1 VLPLLVAVAIALGA
15 FLIIYRERLARR
27 FRRRN
32 PGSAFNSSRFYLYSG
47 IILAATGILAG
58 VVTGFLDYI

>member
-1 VLPLLVAVAIALGA
+1 MPPLLVALAIALGA

-47 IILAATGILAG
+47 VALVVAGIVAG
-58 VVTGFLDYI
+58 VVGGFLDYT

>member
-1 VLPLLVAVAIALGA
+1 MSPLLVAVAIALGA

-47 IILAATGILAG
+47 VALVVAGIVAG
-58 VVTGFLDYI
+58 VVGGFLDYT

>member
-1 VLPLLVAVAIALGA
+1 MLPLLVAVAVGLGA

-32 PGSAFNSSRFYLYSG
+32 PGSAFNSSRFYLLSG
-47 IILAATGILAG
+47 VALAVAGIGAG
-58 VVTGFLDYI
+58 IVAAVLDYA

>member
-1 VLPLLVAVAIALGA
+1 MPPLVVAVAIALRA
-15 FLIIYRERLARR
+15 FLIIYRERMARR

-47 IILAATGILAG
+47 VALVVAGIIGG
-58 VVTGFLDYI
+58 VVGGIFDYT

>member
-1 VLPLLVAVAIALGA
+1 VPPFLVAVAIALGA

-47 IILAATGILAG
+47 IALAAAGIVAG

>member
-1 VLPLLVAVAIALGA
+1 VPPLLVAAAIALGA
-15 FLIIYRERLARR
+15 FLIIYRGRLARR

-47 IILAATGILAG
+47 IALAAVGIAAG
-58 VVTGFLDYI
+58 VVTGFLDYT

>member
-1 VLPLLVAVAIALGA
+1 MSALLVVAAIALGA

-32 PGSAFNSSRFYLYSG
+32 PGSAFNSSRFYLYGG
-47 IILAATGILAG
+47 IALAAVGIAAG
-58 VVTGFLDYI
+58 VVTGFLDYT

>member
-1 VLPLLVAVAIALGA
+1 MPPLLVAVAIALGA
-15 FLIIYRERLARR
+15 FLIIYRERMARR

-47 IILAATGILAG
+47 VALVVAGIIGG
-58 VVTGFLDYI
+58 VVGGIFDYT

>member
-1 VLPLLVAVAIALGA
+1 MPPLVVALAVALGA

-32 PGSAFNSSRFYLYSG
+32 PGSAFNSSRFYLWSG
-47 IILAATGILAG
+47 AALVVAG
-58 VVTGFLDYI
+58 VVGGIVGGVLDYT

>member
-1 VLPLLVAVAIALGA
+1 VRPLVVALAVALGA

-32 PGSAFNSSRFYLYSG
+32 PGSAFNSSRFYLFSG
-47 IILAATGILAG
+47 IALAVAGIAG
-58 VVTGFLDYI
+58 GIVGGVLDYT

>member
-1 VLPLLVAVAIALGA
+1 MPPLVVALAVALGA

-32 PGSAFNSSRFYLYSG
+32 PGSAFNSSRFYLWSG
-47 IILAATGILAG
+47 AALVVAGLVGGIVGGIL
-58 VVTGFLDYI
+58 DYT

>member
-1 VLPLLVAVAIALGA
+1 MLSLLVAVGIALGA

-32 PGSAFNSSRFYLYSG
+32 PGSAFDSSRFYLYG
-47 IILAATGILAG
+47 GAALVLAG
-58 VVTGFLDYI
+58 IVGGVVAAFRDYY

>member
-15 FLIIYRERLARR
+15 FLIIYRERMARR

-47 IILAATGILAG
+47 VALVVAGIVAG
-58 VVTGFLDYI
+58 VVSGFLDYT

>member
-1 VLPLLVAVAIALGA
+1 VRPLVVALAVALGA

-32 PGSAFNSSRFYLYSG
+32 PGSAFNSSRFYLFSG
-47 IILAATGILAG
+47 IALVVAGIAG
-58 VVTGFLDYI
+58 GIVGGVLDYT